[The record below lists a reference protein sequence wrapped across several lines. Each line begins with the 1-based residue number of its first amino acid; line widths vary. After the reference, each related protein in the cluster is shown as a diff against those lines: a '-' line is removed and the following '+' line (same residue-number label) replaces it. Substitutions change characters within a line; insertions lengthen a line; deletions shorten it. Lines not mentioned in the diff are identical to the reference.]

1 MMEGRVT
8 ERYLDER
15 GASARLTCPPA
26 LLPKPGQYLLAF
38 RTGSD
43 EPLATPV
50 FSAGIMVDG
59 FLSASSLP
67 EDWHPGSSLSMRGPF
82 GHGFLL
88 PPGARKV
95 ALVAWDVSPAF
106 LLGLIPLAQNQGAGI
121 SLVCSN
127 PPEDLPVDIEID
139 PPSALGE
146 ISRWA
151 DYMAVAAATASIR
164 GWRGRF
170 NHQEQL
176 RLPRDAQALVIMSM
190 PCGGMAK
197 CGICTLETKRGME
210 LVCEAGPVFQLND
223 VI

>member
-1 MMEGRVT
+1 MAEGRIV
-8 ERYLDER
+8 ERYLDEW
-15 GASARLTCPPA
+15 GASARLTCPDS
-26 LLPKPGQYLLAF
+26 LLPKPGQYLLAH

-43 EPLATPV
+43 EPLATPL
-50 FSAGIMVDG
+50 FSAGNLVDG

-67 EDWHPGSSLSMRGPF
+67 DDWYPGTTLSLRGPF
-82 GHGFLL
+82 GHGFIL

-106 LLGLIPLAQNQGAGI
+106 LLGLIPLAREQGAGI
-121 SLVCSN
+121 SLVCQN
-127 PPEDLPVDIEID
+127 PPEDLPADIEID

-146 ISRWA
+146 ISGWT
-151 DYMAVAAATASIR
+151 DYMAIAGGRESIR

-176 RLPRDAQALVIMSM
+176 RLPREAQALVLTPI
-190 PCGGMAK
+190 PCGGMGK
-197 CGICTLETKRGME
+197 CGVCYLETKRGMD
-210 LVCEAGPVFQLND
+210 LVCEDGPVFQLSD